1 MKPIRTLALVPF
13 LLTVSRAQQTPPAPP
28 PLPDSVVAEMDVE
41 YSRVGERVAMDIYKP
56 AVAGV
61 YPAVLAVHG
70 GGFRG
75 GNRQSYRDL
84 CVKLAQRG
92 YVAAT
97 ASYRLSPGNQFP
109 A

>member
-1 MKPIRTLALVPF
+1 MTPKRSLRALLLFASTLCV
-13 LLTVSRAQQTPPAPP
+13 VAQQPATP
-28 PLPDSVVAEMDVE
+28 PLPGTVVAEMDVE
-41 YSRVGERVAMDIYKP
+41 FSRVGEREAMDIYKP
-56 AVAGV
+56 KAPGV

-75 GNRQSYRDL
+75 GNRGSYRDL

-97 ASYRLSPGNQFP
+97 ASYRLSPAN
-109 A
+109 